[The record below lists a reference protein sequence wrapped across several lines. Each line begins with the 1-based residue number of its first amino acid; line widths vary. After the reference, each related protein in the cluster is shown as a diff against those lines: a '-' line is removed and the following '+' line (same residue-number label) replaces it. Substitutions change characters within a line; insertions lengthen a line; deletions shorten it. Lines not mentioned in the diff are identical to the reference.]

1 MGLYRDRVVPRLL
14 DLAGGARDLRP
25 WRARACAGLAGT
37 VVEIGF
43 GSGHNV
49 PFYPRDVAALYAV
62 EPSDLAWR
70 LAARRVARSP
80 VAVTRV
86 GLRGESVPLADA
98 SCDAA
103 LITFTLCTV
112 GDPAA
117 VLREVARLL
126 RPGGELHFL
135 EHGRSTSERVARWQC
150 RLDPLQQWLFDGCH
164 LTRDP
169 RDLLEASGMAM
180 LWSESRP
187 ARGPQPWTYL
197 TVGAARVATSSS

>member
-1 MGLYRDRVVPRLL
+1 MGPYRDRVVPRLI

-25 WRARACAGLAGT
+25 WRERACAGLAGT
-37 VVEIGF
+37 VVEVGF

-49 PFYPRDVAALYAV
+49 PFYPRDVTAVFAV
-62 EPSDLAWR
+62 EPSDRAWR
-70 LAARRVARSP
+70 LAARRVEGSP
-80 VAVTRV
+80 VPVTRV
-86 GLRGESVPLADA
+86 GLRGESVPLDDA

-112 GDPAA
+112 ADPAV
-117 VLREVARLL
+117 VLGEVARLL

-135 EHGRSTSERVARWQC
+135 EHGRSTSERVARWQR
-150 RLDPLQQWLFDGCH
+150 RLDPLQQRLFDGCH

-169 RDLLEASGMAM
+169 RGLVEASGMAV

-197 TVGAARVATSSS
+197 TVGAARVAAPSK